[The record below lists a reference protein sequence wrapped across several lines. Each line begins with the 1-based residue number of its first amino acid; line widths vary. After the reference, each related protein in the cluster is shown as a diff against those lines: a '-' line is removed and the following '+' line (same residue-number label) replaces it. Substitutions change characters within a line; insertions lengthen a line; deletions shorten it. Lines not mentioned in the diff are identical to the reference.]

1 MLKKLIVCFVLT
13 LFLAS
18 TVMAASSSLGYIDMQ
33 KVFKQYKEAT
43 KAQKELE
50 KKQKKFKDEFEKS
63 QKKLLEAE
71 KKGKKQSELTRMK
84 ADMEKKLES
93 KQKELMQYNQAL
105 SQELQKNIL
114 AASSKI
120 AKKLA
125 LDLII
130 DKQAVI
136 VGGMNVTDMVLTE
149 LNK

>member
-1 MLKKLIVCFVLT
+1 MFKKIIVSCVLV

-18 TVMAASSSLGYIDMQ
+18 TVMAASSSLGYLDMQ

-50 KKQKKFKDEFEKS
+50 KKQKGFKEEFEKS

-93 KQKELMQYNQAL
+93 KQKELMQYNQGL
-105 SQELQKNIL
+105 SQKLQKNIL

-136 VGGMNVTDMVLTE
+136 VGGMDVTDMVLTE

>member
-1 MLKKLIVCFVLT
+1 MFKKIIVSCVLV

-18 TVMAASSSLGYIDMQ
+18 TVMAASSSLGYLDMQ

-50 KKQKKFKDEFEKS
+50 KKQKAFKEEFEKS
-63 QKKLLEAE
+63 QKNLLEAE
-71 KKGKKQSELTRMK
+71 KNGKKQSEVTRMK

-93 KQKELMQYNQAL
+93 KQKELMQYNQGL
-105 SQELQKNIL
+105 SQKLQKNIL

-136 VGGMNVTDMVLTE
+136 VGGMDVTDMVLTE